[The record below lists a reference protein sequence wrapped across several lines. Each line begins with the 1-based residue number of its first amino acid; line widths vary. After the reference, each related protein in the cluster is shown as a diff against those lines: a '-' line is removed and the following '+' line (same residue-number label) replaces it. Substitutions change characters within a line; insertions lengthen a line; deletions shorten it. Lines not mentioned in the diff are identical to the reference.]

1 MKTFKKSFV
10 LLATVPVNGS
20 FVNGTAGYLVGGII
34 AVLIM
39 AYLVYSLLKPE
50 KF

>member
-1 MKTFKKSFV
+1 MKKLKKSFV
-10 LLATVPVNGS
+10 LFAVVPVNGS
-20 FVNGTAGYLVGGII
+20 FINGTAGYLIGGII
-34 AVLIM
+34 AVVIM

>member
-1 MKTFKKSFV
+1 MEKLEKSFV
-10 LLATVPVNGS
+10 LFAAVPVNGS
-20 FVNGTAGYLVGGII
+20 FINGTSGYLVGGII

-39 AYLVYSLLKPE
+39 AYLVYSLMKPE

>member
-1 MKTFKKSFV
+1 MGKMKKSLV

-20 FVNGTAGYLVGGII
+20 FINGTFGYLVGGII